1 MRRTRV
7 AADATREA
15 LLDAAEKAFLERG
28 VSGTSLEHIAQRAG
42 VTRGAFYWHFRD
54 KAALFAAM
62 IERVRLPFAS
72 IADHYGKERAEHDP
86 LGFLRELCRIA
97 LARLDE
103 NETCR
108 NVYAILL
115 NRCEYAGEMNT
126 AFAQQMAIDEE
137 NLAKVEIFF
146 RQARELGQVAAR
158 VEPHVATLA
167 LYSLMYGIFV
177 AWLRRPGRFDLRQDG
192 GAMLDLFFAGL
203 QG

>member
-1 MRRTRV
+1 MTFIIGTLPLV
-7 AADATREA
+7 FATGAGAASRQEIGTVVVGGMLAPARSRIA
-15 LLDAAEKAFLERG
+15 VRAAVLHA
-28 VSGTSLEHIAQRAG
+28 AG
-42 VTRGAFYWHFRD
+42 G
-54 KAALFAAM
+54 
-62 IERVRLPFAS
+62 

-86 LGFLRELCRIA
+86 LGFLRELCRVA

-103 NETCR
+103 NETFR
-108 NVYAILL
+108 NVYTILL

-137 NLAKVEIFF
+137 NLAKVEIHF
-146 RQARELGQVAAR
+146 RQARELRQVAER
-158 VEPHVATLA
+158 VEPRVATLA

-192 GAMLDLFFAGL
+192 GAMLELFFAGL

>member
-1 MRRTRV
+1 MRRTR
-7 AADATREA
+7 AAAEATREA
-15 LLDAAEKAFLERG
+15 LLDAAEQAFLERG

-42 VTRGAFYWHFRD
+42 VTRGAVYWHFRD

-72 IADHYGKERAEHDP
+72 IADSYRKDRAEDDP

-103 NETCR
+103 NETFR
-108 NVYAILL
+108 NVYTILM

-126 AFAQQMAIDEE
+126 AFAQQMAIDDG
-137 NLAKVEIFF
+137 NLVKVEGYF

-158 VEPHVATLA
+158 VEPRVATLA
-167 LYSLMYGIFV
+167 LYSLMYGIYV
-177 AWLRRPGRFDLRQDG
+177 SWLRRPGRFDLRKDG
-192 GAMLDLFFAGL
+192 GAMLELFFAGL